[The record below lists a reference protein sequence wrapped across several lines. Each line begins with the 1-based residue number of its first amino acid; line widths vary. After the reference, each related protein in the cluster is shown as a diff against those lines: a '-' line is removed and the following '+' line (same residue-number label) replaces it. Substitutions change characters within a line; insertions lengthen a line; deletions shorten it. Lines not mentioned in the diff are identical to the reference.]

1 MSTMEPSI
9 HTEVVLGP
17 ARAEADSPS
26 LEEIHGSTP
35 PPPATA
41 GFWRNWRAF
50 AGPALLISVGYMDP
64 GNWATD
70 LQAGAK
76 YCYDLLWVVALSSLM
91 ELVLQVCPARLGR
104 VAGMDL
110 AQPCR
115 DYYPAWT
122 RWPNWI

>member
-50 AGPALLISVGYMDP
+50 AGPALLVSVGYMDP
-64 GNWATD
+64 GNWGTD
-70 LQAGAK
+70 LQAGAQYK
-76 YCYDLLWVVALSSLM
+76 YALLWGGALAGGMAVVM
-91 ELVLQVCPARLGR
+91 EVIAARLG
-104 VAGMDL
+104 VVTGKDL
-110 AQPCR
+110 AQC
-115 DYYPAWT
+115 
-122 RWPNWI
+122 